1 MHPGTLIP
9 DVGLLK
15 EILVEAAIPQGFLKE
30 GFMGAWRAS
39 GNHHP
44 VEILLLD
51 DIHQLSLGVCGAGE
65 KVVLDKGH
73 VGKSLGV
80 LHHFRDPDHTTDV
93 DPAVAD
99 EDTDARLFST
109 DITLLGEGFLLNQS
123 IA

>member
-1 MHPGTLIP
+1 MHPGTLVP

-15 EILVEAAIPQGFLKE
+15 EILVEAAIAQGFLKE
-30 GFMGAWRAS
+30 GFMGTWGAS
-39 GNHHP
+39 GNHHS

-80 LHHFRDPDHTTDV
+80 FNHFRDPDHTTDV
-93 DPAVAD
+93 YPAVTD
-99 EDTDARLFST
+99 EDTDTRLFST
-109 DITLLGEGFLLNQS
+109 DITLFREGLLFHQS